1 MAVNG
6 YLNEIF
12 SSIQGEGLMVGE
24 RMVFLRLQGCN
35 LNCSYC
41 DTPSARPAHCHNC
54 AVRGAH
60 SQGTETLKN
69 PLPVQQVVEIVGTAY
84 SAEVASATKAGLA
97 ADLPAGRPPA
107 AGQSWLSLT
116 GGEPLLQPDF
126 LLCLCQALKQVSPFR
141 SRGSGPEPEAYSL
154 YLETNGTLP
163 DALEPIL
170 PYLDMIA
177 MDIKLPSDCGVDSFE
192 QHRSF
197 LDIVAATSSSLA
209 PYPSSLIPL
218 QSPLFVKVVLTADTR
233 QPEFE
238 HAVQL
243 VSEVNCRPPVPFVIQ
258 PVSHVPGGP
267 LPPRRDKLLE
277 LEGIAR
283 RALPFVRIVPQ
294 MHKVLC
300 LP

>member
-1 MAVNG
+1 LAVNG

-35 LNCSYC
+35 LNCPYC
-41 DTPSARPAHCHNC
+41 DTPSARPTHRHNC

-60 SQGTETLKN
+60 RQGTETLKN
-69 PLPVQQVVEIVGTAY
+69 PLPVQQVVEIAGTAY
-84 SAEVASATKAGLA
+84 SAEVASATKAGL
-97 ADLPAGRPPA
+97 A

-192 QHRSF
+192 QHRAF
-197 LDIVAATSSSLA
+197 LAIVAAAYSSLA
-209 PYPSSLIPL
+209 PHASPLIPL
-218 QSPLFVKVVLTADTR
+218 QSPLFVKVVVTADTPP
-233 QPEFE
+233 PEFE
-238 HAVQL
+238 RAVQL
-243 VSEVNCRPPVPFVIQ
+243 VSEVNCLPPVPFVIQ
-258 PVSHVPGGP
+258 PVSPVPGGP
-267 LPPRRDKLLE
+267 LPPPRDKLLE
-277 LEGIAR
+277 FEGIAR
-283 RALPFVRIVPQ
+283 RALPCVRIIPQ
-294 MHKVLC
+294 MHKLLC